1 MDYRREIDGLRAVA
15 VLPVILFHAGF
26 EMFGGGFVGV
36 DVFFVISGY
45 LITSII
51 LAEKEAGTFSLMRFY
66 ERRARRILP
75 ALFVVMAACTPF
87 AWLWLL
93 PNDMEDFSQSLIAVS
108 LFVSNILFWSESGYF
123 DTAAELKPL
132 LHTWSLAVEEQY
144 YVLFPLFIMLTWRLG
159 KRWIA
164 GLLVV
169 TAAIS
174 LSLAQWGAYNQSAAT
189 FFLLPTRSWE
199 LAIGAFIALYFSQRQ
214 RMDASDAVKQAA
226 SGAGLLLIL
235 YSVFAFSK
243 STPFPSFYA
252 LLPTMGAALIIL
264 FATPST
270 VVGTLLGSKA
280 FVGIGLISY
289 SAYLWHQPLFA
300 FARHRSLNEPSGLFL
315 AALALAA
322 IALAFLSWKYV
333 ETPFRCRQRFSR
345 KQILIYGALGSAF
358 FVAVGSAGDVNKGFE
373 KRFDL
378 RTLYEGDVGHL
389 DFHKHV
395 SDKYYTC
402 TPDSIAS
409 QALKWE
415 GFIRCMQSRQGP
427 VNIALVGD
435 SHAEHLFLG
444 LAENLDKKNVA
455 FYIRASYPFLGNPE
469 FENIFIHILRS
480 ESIDTVLLTMHW
492 ASRAKQLPKD
502 TTLERELLRTLNA
515 LMAAGKTVYLVDDV
529 PRFHSP
535 PERCKFVGADFG
547 KPVCDTE
554 KSNVLEREVTYLP
567 TLRKVAEAQPA
578 VRLISL
584 RDHLCDGTK
593 CSMVRNGVLMYRDN
607 HHLNILGSR
616 YIGAKIAT
624 RYPELN
630 Q

>member
-1 MDYRREIDGLRAVA
+1 MDYRREIDGLRAIA

-26 EMFGGGFVGV
+26 EMFSGGFVGV

-75 ALFVVMAACTPF
+75 ALFVVMAACAPF

-93 PNDMEDFSQSLIAVS
+93 PNDMEDFSQSLVAVS
-108 LFVSNILFWSESGYF
+108 LFVSNILFWGESGYF

-199 LAIGAFIALYFSQRQ
+199 LAIGAFIALYFSQPQ

-235 YSVFAFSK
+235 YGVFAFSK

-270 VVGTLLGSKA
+270 VVGMLL
-280 FVGIGLISY
+280 
-289 SAYLWHQPLFA
+289 
-300 FARHRSLNEPSGLFL
+300 
-315 AALALAA
+315 
-322 IALAFLSWKYV
+322 
-333 ETPFRCRQRFSR
+333 
-345 KQILIYGALGSAF
+345 
-358 FVAVGSAGDVNKGFE
+358 
-373 KRFDL
+373 
-378 RTLYEGDVGHL
+378 
-389 DFHKHV
+389 
-395 SDKYYTC
+395 
-402 TPDSIAS
+402 
-409 QALKWE
+409 
-415 GFIRCMQSRQGP
+415 
-427 VNIALVGD
+427 
-435 SHAEHLFLG
+435 
-444 LAENLDKKNVA
+444 
-455 FYIRASYPFLGNPE
+455 
-469 FENIFIHILRS
+469 
-480 ESIDTVLLTMHW
+480 
-492 ASRAKQLPKD
+492 
-502 TTLERELLRTLNA
+502 
-515 LMAAGKTVYLVDDV
+515 
-529 PRFHSP
+529 
-535 PERCKFVGADFG
+535 
-547 KPVCDTE
+547 
-554 KSNVLEREVTYLP
+554 
-567 TLRKVAEAQPA
+567 
-578 VRLISL
+578 
-584 RDHLCDGTK
+584 
-593 CSMVRNGVLMYRDN
+593 
-607 HHLNILGSR
+607 
-616 YIGAKIAT
+616 
-624 RYPELN
+624 
-630 Q
+630 

>member
-1 MDYRREIDGLRAVA
+1 
-15 VLPVILFHAGF
+15 
-26 EMFGGGFVGV
+26 
-36 DVFFVISGY
+36 
-45 LITSII
+45 
-51 LAEKEAGTFSLMRFY
+51 MRFY

-75 ALFVVMAACTPF
+75 ALFVVMAASMPF

-93 PNDMEDFSQSLIAVS
+93 PNDMEDFSQSLVAVP
-108 LFVSNILFWSESGYF
+108 LFVSNILFWGESGYF

-144 YVLFPLFIMLTWRLG
+144 YVLFPLFIMLTWRWG
-159 KRWIA
+159 KRWVA
-164 GLLVV
+164 GLLV
-169 TAAIS
+169 AAAASS

-189 FFLLPTRSWE
+189 FFLLPTRGWE
-199 LAIGAFIALYFSQRQ
+199 LAIGALIAFYFSQRQ
-214 RMDASDAVKQAA
+214 RADVGDAVKQVA
-226 SGAGLLLIL
+226 SSAGLLLIL
-235 YSVFAFSK
+235 YGVFAFSK
-243 STPFPSFYA
+243 STPFPSLYA
-252 LLPTMGAALIIL
+252 LLPTTGAALIIL
-264 FATPST
+264 FATPTT
-270 VVGTLLGSKA
+270 VVGTVLGSKA
-280 FVGIGLISY
+280 FVGIGLVSY

-300 FARHRSLNEPSGLFL
+300 FARHRSLNEPSELLL
-315 AALALAA
+315 AVLALAV

-333 ETPFRCRQRFSR
+333 ETPFRNRQRFSR
-345 KQILIYGALGSAF
+345 KEILIYGALGSTF
-358 FVAVGSAGDVNKGFE
+358 FVAVGLIGDFNKGFE

-389 DFHKHV
+389 VFHKHV
-395 SDKYYTC
+395 SDMYYTC
-402 TPDSIAS
+402 TPGSVAR

-415 GFIRCMQSRQGP
+415 GFIRCMQSRQDAS

-455 FYIRASYPFLGNPE
+455 FYIKASYPFLGNPE
-469 FENIFIHILRS
+469 FENIFSHILRS

-492 ASRAKQLPKD
+492 ASRSKRIPKN
-502 TTLERELLRTLNA
+502 TTLEMELLRTLNA
-515 LMAAGKTVYLVDDV
+515 LMDAGKTVYLIDDV

-554 KSNVLEREVTYLP
+554 KSNVLEREKTYLP
-567 TLRKVAEAQPA
+567 ALRKVVEALPE

-584 RDHLCDGTK
+584 RDHLCDETK

-607 HHLNILGSR
+607 HHLNILGSQ
-616 YIGAKIAT
+616 YIGTQIVT
-624 RYPELN
+624 HYPELN